1 MQQPQGSCL
10 IQGRKTP
17 LYSHFEMADVD
28 SSLSDN
34 GDAGIVNGYVCVK
47 GRCLGG
53 ESGGETKY
61 VGK

>member
-10 IQGRKTP
+10 IQGREKH
-17 LYSHFEMADVD
+17 LNFHFDMMDAD
-28 SSLSDN
+28 
-34 GDAGIVNGYVCVK
+34 IVSRYVWVK